1 MRVEEYRGVPFLY
14 REKELSFLIKWFSE
28 PPQRILFVYGPKS
41 SGKTTIIEYIVE
53 KELLGEGKLK
63 KDKYWVKYINL
74 RGKLISSYNSFL
86 EALIMPNEDGGDKS
100 AELSASINLGVIMLS
115 ARRVKEIKERRINLF
130 DVLLEKIEEEK
141 ERGRIPIIIIDE
153 IQKLRDIYIRNGNGE
168 RELLKEFLNF
178 CISLTKERHL
188 SNVAILTSNTVFVE
202 RIYNDAKMKETSEF
216 MKISHL
222 SRDEVYEWLSEEE
235 RIKGKDIELIW
246 EYVGGNISRI
256 MKILREYKEGASL
269 KTLLDR
275 ERWLAYTEIVD
286 YIGRGGFKDEEVEK
300 FVNICEEITV
310 KGAFELNVRD
320 IADYVGIIDRWSE
333 KEILFY
339 DPLELRVMGNSRIY
353 EKGME
358 LLLERRNV

>member
-41 SGKTTIIEYIVE
+41 SGKTTVIEYIVE

-86 EALIMPNEDGGDKS
+86 EALIMPKDEGDKS
-100 AELSASINLGVIMLS
+100 TELSASINLGVIMLS

-141 ERGRIPIIIIDE
+141 ERVRIPIIIIDE

-178 CISLTKERHL
+178 CIRLTKEKHL
-188 SNVAILTSNTVFVE
+188 SHVVILTSNTVFIE
-202 RIYNDAKMKETSEF
+202 RIYNDAKMKKTSEF

-222 SRDEVYEWLSEEE
+222 SKEEVYEWLGGVEGMRDE
-235 RIKGKDIELIW
+235 DIGLIW
-246 EYVGGNISRI
+246 EYVGGCIIDIYKVINEVRNNGIG
-256 MKILREYKEGASL
+256 LREVLE
-269 KTLLDR
+269 R

-286 YIGRGGFKDEEVEK
+286 YIGRGGFKDDEVEK

-310 KGAFELNVRD
+310 KGAFELNISD
-320 IADYVGIIDRWSE
+320 IADYVGIIDRWAE
-333 KEILFY
+333 KEVLFY
-339 DPLELRVMGNSRIY
+339 DPLELKVYGNNRLY

-358 LLLERRNV
+358 VLLDEYV

>member
-14 REKELSFLIKWFSE
+14 REKELSFLIEWFSE

-53 KELLGEGKLK
+53 KKLLGDDKWK
-63 KDKYWVKYINL
+63 KDKYWIKYINL

-141 ERGRIPIIIIDE
+141 ERVRIPIIIIDE

-178 CISLTKERHL
+178 CIRLTKEKHL
-188 SNVAILTSNTVFVE
+188 SNVAILTSNTVFIE
-202 RIYNDAKMKETSEF
+202 RIYNDAKMKKTSEF

-222 SRDEVYEWLSEEE
+222 SRDEVYEWLGEEE
-235 RIKGKDIELIW
+235 CMRDEDIELIW
-246 EYVGGNISRI
+246 EYVGGCIIDVYKVINKVRNNGIS
-256 MKILREYKEGASL
+256 LREALE
-269 KTLLDR
+269 R
-275 ERWLAYTEIVD
+275 ERWLAYTEID
-286 YIGRGGFKDEEVEK
+286 EYLAFFKEDEESFFIEVVK
-300 FVNICEEITV
+300 EIV
-310 KGAFELNVRD
+310 DNGYYSIEGLKEDKRELLHKW
-320 IADYVGIIDRWSE
+320 AE

-339 DPLELRVMGNSRIY
+339 DPLELKVIGNSRIY

-358 LLLERRNV
+358 LLLERRKV

>member
-14 REKELSFLIKWFSE
+14 REKEISFLIKWFSE

-63 KDKYWVKYINL
+63 KDKYWVKFINL

-86 EALIMPNEDGGDKS
+86 EALIMPKDEGDKS
-100 AELSASINLGVIMLS
+100 AELSASINLGVIVLS

-141 ERGRIPIIIIDE
+141 GRIPIMIIDE
-153 IQKLRDIYIRNGNGE
+153 IQKLRDIYIQNGNGE

-178 CISLTKERHL
+178 CIRLTKEKHL
-188 SNVAILTSNTVFVE
+188 SNVAILTSNTVFIE
-202 RIYNDAKMKETSEF
+202 RIYNDAKMKKTSEF

-222 SRDEVYEWLSEEE
+222 SKDEVYEWLSEVEG
-235 RIKGKDIELIW
+235 IKGKDIELIW
-246 EYVGGNISRI
+246 EYLGGCIIDIYKVINKMKNNGISLQE
-256 MKILREYKEGASL
+256 ILEQEK
-269 KTLLDR
+269 
-275 ERWLAYTEIVD
+275 WLAYTKILD
-286 YIGRGGFKDEEVEK
+286 YIGRGGFKDEEIEK

-310 KGAFELNVRD
+310 KGAFELNVSD
-320 IADYVGIIDRWSE
+320 IADYVGIIDKWAE

-339 DPLELRVMGNSRIY
+339 DPLELKVMGNSRIY

-358 LLLERRNV
+358 LLLERR